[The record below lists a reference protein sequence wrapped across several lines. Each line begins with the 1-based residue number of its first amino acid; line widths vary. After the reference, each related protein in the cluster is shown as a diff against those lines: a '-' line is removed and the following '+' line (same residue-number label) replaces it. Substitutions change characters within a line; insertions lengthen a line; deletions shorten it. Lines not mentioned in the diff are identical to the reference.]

1 MLFYNSK
8 TFKIHQYKLMATKK
22 IQVIADITLVIKTNA
37 KLSHIAY
44 MVIELPTCSYIYIYI
59 DKT

>member
-1 MLFYNSK
+1 
-8 TFKIHQYKLMATKK
+8 MATKK